1 MLLQGGEIGSA
12 AGTAEEDRC
21 KDKETREKQKYGDNF
36 QEAKPPNEKRGT
48 RGRTGKFLIVYRK
61 NGENNVRNWTLLHS
75 LTGGLPVRYVVMG
88 QGQFES
94 TAFQNAEL
102 RSERL
107 RVFAVL
113 GFIAIF
119 IFATTVRVFVI
130 RTAAD
135 STSWVGSYL
144 LASILIG
151 YELWTLRKV
160 DLALEAGASLAA
172 RFWIVSTILET
183 SIPAL
188 TLAFLTSEKI
198 ETIYR
203 PLASPSVLA
212 FFIFI
217 ILSTLRLS
225 PWIAVLSGTVASV
238 TYLCAALYLGWRPPV
253 PGTAAPVT
261 QTTVTLN
268 AITLLV
274 SGIVAGAV
282 AGQIRRHV
290 LAALREAETKRKL
303 EILEH
308 DLQVA
313 RSIQQSL
320 LPQERPQIDGYDI
333 AGWNQPADDTGGDYF
348 DWKTLPDGKVVV
360 SLADVTGHG
369 IGPALLA
376 AVCHAYARSSFSVTQ
391 DLPAA
396 LEHIHHALTADLT
409 PGRFVTFVA
418 AACCPRCPGVEILSA
433 GHGPILIYSRPDD
446 RFTELSA
453 HALPFGILPV
463 FSSDPPSRLQ
473 LHVGDMV
480 LLATDG
486 FFEWENDHGEQFG
499 VQRTEEAIRA
509 SRDLAPSEIIARLYD
524 AVHTF
529 STGCKQQDDLT
540 AVIIKRL

>member
-1 MLLQGGEIGSA
+1 MS
-12 AGTAEEDRC
+12 
-21 KDKETREKQKYGDNF
+21 
-36 QEAKPPNEKRGT
+36 QE
-48 RGRTGKFLIVYRK
+48 
-61 NGENNVRNWTLLHS
+61 
-75 LTGGLPVRYVVMG
+75 
-88 QGQFES
+88 QFKS
-94 TAFQNAEL
+94 TAFQSAEL

-107 RVFAVL
+107 RIFAVL
-113 GFIAIF
+113 GFLAIF
-119 IFATTVRVFVI
+119 IFVTTARVFVV
-130 RTAAD
+130 RTAAEN
-135 STSWVGSYL
+135 TSWVWSYL
-144 LASILIG
+144 LASIAIA
-151 YELWTLRKV
+151 YEFWTLRKV
-160 DLALEAGASLAA
+160 GITLKAGASLPAH
-172 RFWIVSTILET
+172 FWILSTILET

-188 TLAFLTSEKI
+188 ALAFLTSQQVDFV
-198 ETIYR
+198 YR
-203 PLASPSVLA
+203 PLASPALLV

-225 PWIAVLSGTVASV
+225 PWIAALSGAVASGA
-238 TYLCAALYLGWRPPV
+238 YLCAALYLGWRPPHV
-253 PGTAAPVT
+253 GTPAPIT

-274 SGIVAGAV
+274 GGIVAAAV
-282 AGQIRRHV
+282 AKQIRQHV
-290 LAALREAETKRKL
+290 RAALQEAETKRKL

-320 LPQERPQIDGYDI
+320 LPREQPQMEGFDI

-348 DWKTLPDGKVVV
+348 DWKTLPDGKLVV

-376 AVCHAYARSSFSVTQ
+376 ALCHAYARSSFSVTQ
-391 DLPAA
+391 ELSAA
-396 LEHIHHALTADLT
+396 LEHIHQELTADLT

-418 AACCPRCPGVEILSA
+418 TVCRPGRPDVEILSA
-433 GHGPILIYSRPDD
+433 GHGPILVYSRSDD
-446 RFTELSA
+446 RFTQVST
-453 HALPFGILPV
+453 HALPFGILPT

-473 LHVGDMV
+473 LHAGDMV

-509 SRDLAPSEIIARLYD
+509 SRDLPPSEIIASLYA
-524 AVHTF
+524 AVITF
-529 STGCKQQDDLT
+529 STGSKQQDDLT